1 MASCITFAILIA
13 LKFAAVFSDDDEDK
27 LPGDGTQEE
36 EWHMDFMPTGYLP
49 DSVYR
54 ELAWYGILQI
64 QPLHHSSKY
73 KVAAQLI
80 WQHTLGR
87 PHVIMENP
95 PQSTQS
101 PGKVSRQILAEEAA
115 KWSREQRA
123 VQEVFME
130 NIKTGGNGITVRT
143 VVSSTKK
150 SVYIIQNGRYYQCPP
165 NSEPD
170 LDDYRKQPN
179 LHDRRCTFGQNS
191 EEVPL
196 DPCIEAEVAPIEYSF
211 NEGWMFCLGNGDREN
226 NYFQNGTLDCGNK
239 TKIAV
244 SKFLDECAIDNN
256 IVITFEYF
264 GDEPRKDVLRNAT
277 LCTTWDPC
285 RLSYLYRLEP
295 PPVGLMPAFPTTT
308 SNPCEST
315 VCPECLEENAD
326 DLGVE
331 IPLPRQWKRGLN
343 HHSLRPLP
351 RILRAAGRQRQRRG
365 SGADIAD
372 PFSKLAGGSRVIK
385 EKLMVALS
393 PSPKTDTGM
402 KNMQENKMIKIKIIL
417 STVDDLISK

>member
-1 MASCITFAILIA
+1 MANYIAFAIAIV
-13 LKFAAVFSDDDEDK
+13 LKFAAVYSDDDEEK
-27 LPGDGTQEE
+27 MTAIETQEE

-73 KVAAQLI
+73 KIAAQLI

-123 VQEVFME
+123 AQEVLME
-130 NIKTGGNGITVRT
+130 NIKSGGNGLTVRT
-143 VVSSTKK
+143 VVSGRKK
-150 SVYIIQNGRYYQCPP
+150 SIYIIQNGNYYKCPHG
-165 NSEPD
+165 SEPD
-170 LDDYRKQPN
+170 LDAYRVQANMHERK
-179 LHDRRCTFGQNS
+179 CTFGKQS
-191 EEVPL
+191 IPVPL

-211 NEGWMFCLGNGDREN
+211 HEGWMFCLGNGEREN

-244 SKFLDECAIDNN
+244 SEFLEECAIDNN
-256 IVITFEYF
+256 IVITFDYF
-264 GDEPRKDVLRNAT
+264 GDEPRKDMMHNAT

-295 PPVGLMPAFPTTT
+295 PPAEMMPAFPTT
-308 SNPCEST
+308 SQNPCETT
-315 VCPECLEENAD
+315 VCPECLEENVTEGGYQIQAGD
-326 DLGVE
+326 EYD
-331 IPLPRQWKRGLN
+331 RGAEFVPTL
-343 HHSLRPLP
+343 
-351 RILRAAGRQRQRRG
+351 
-365 SGADIAD
+365 
-372 PFSKLAGGSRVIK
+372 
-385 EKLMVALS
+385 
-393 PSPKTDTGM
+393 
-402 KNMQENKMIKIKIIL
+402 
-417 STVDDLISK
+417 

>member
-1 MASCITFAILIA
+1 MVLFVIVSYYLSTMASCITFAILIA

-150 SVYIIQNGRYYQCPP
+150 SVYIIQN
-165 NSEPD
+165 
-170 LDDYRKQPN
+170 
-179 LHDRRCTFGQNS
+179 
-191 EEVPL
+191 EVPL

-331 IPLPRQWKRGLN
+331 IPQGE
-343 HHSLRPLP
+343 
-351 RILRAAGRQRQRRG
+351 I
-365 SGADIAD
+365 D
-372 PFSKLAGGSRVIK
+372 GGVESIP
-385 EKLMVALS
+385 E
-393 PSPKTDTGM
+393 D
-402 KNMQENKMIKIKIIL
+402 
-417 STVDDLISK
+417 

>member
-1 MASCITFAILIA
+1 MVHQ
-13 LKFAAVFSDDDEDK
+13 FAAVFSDDDEGKKGSYNLNITKALADK

-95 PQSTQS
+95 PQ
-101 PGKVSRQILAEEAA
+101 
-115 KWSREQRA
+115 
-123 VQEVFME
+123 
-130 NIKTGGNGITVRT
+130 
-143 VVSSTKK
+143 
-150 SVYIIQNGRYYQCPP
+150 
-165 NSEPD
+165 
-170 LDDYRKQPN
+170 
-179 LHDRRCTFGQNS
+179 
-191 EEVPL
+191 
-196 DPCIEAEVAPIEYSF
+196 
-211 NEGWMFCLGNGDREN
+211 
-226 NYFQNGTLDCGNK
+226 
-239 TKIAV
+239 IAV

-331 IPLPRQWKRGLN
+331 IPPPLAQ
-343 HHSLRPLP
+343 LRVSGN
-351 RILRAAGRQRQRRG
+351 AALATTPSGRCLESCGQRSGSGSDAEAERQRQRRG
-365 SGADIAD
+365 SGAGIAD
-372 PFSKLAGGSRVIK
+372 PFSKLAGGSRVT
-385 EKLMVALS
+385 AY
-393 PSPKTDTGM
+393 
-402 KNMQENKMIKIKIIL
+402 
-417 STVDDLISK
+417 